1 MNMIVG
7 IFSSTEEKV
16 ISKFREKGLEVIT
29 IIRSDDNCEEIKRLN
44 PDVLICRNRDN
55 IEQFVHDCSNLKFVF
70 IVEVG
75 LEKLPF
81 QELIKHSV
89 RVANTSGISANIMS
103 NYTLACILH
112 HAANLEEDIANK
124 QNHYWKKYQCTDS
137 LSDKTLLV
145 VGAGRTGTEIA
156 RKAKAFGMRTFGIV
170 NHKRAVDYIDE
181 VGTVEDLNQYLEISD
196 YVVCTIP
203 LTPQT
208 RYLFNKD
215 RFRSMKRDAV
225 FINISR
231 GAIVNEEDL
240 SYAVD
245 KGLFAKAYLDV
256 FETEPLPANHA
267 FWVHPNIIVT
277 PHQSG
282 RLENH
287 LEKAIDLFFPNY
299 AAFQNG
305 AMMPN
310 EVNLKQGY

>member
-1 MNMIVG
+1 MIAG

-16 ISKFREKGLEVIT
+16 TSKFREKGLEVKT
-29 IIRSDDNCEEIKRLN
+29 IIRSDDNCEELKKLN

-55 IEQFVHDCSNLKFVF
+55 VKQFVHDCPNLKLIF

-81 QELIKHSV
+81 DELVRHKI
-89 RVANTSGISANIMS
+89 RVANTSGISAEIMS

-112 HAANLEEDIANK
+112 HTTHLEEDIANK
-124 QNHYWKKYQCTDS
+124 QERYWKKYQCTDS
-137 LSDKTLLV
+137 LSGKSLLV

-156 RKAKAFGMRTFGIV
+156 RKAKVFGMKTFGIV
-170 NHKRAVDYIDE
+170 NHKRAIDYIDE
-181 VGTVEDLNQYLEISD
+181 VGTVEDLNQYLGCSD
-196 YVVCTIP
+196 FVVCTVP
-203 LTPQT
+203 LTPMT
-208 RYLFNKD
+208 RHLFNRE
-215 RFRSMKRDAV
+215 RFRYMKQDAV

-231 GAIVNEEDL
+231 GAIVDEADL
-240 SYAVD
+240 SDAVE

-267 FWVHPNIIVT
+267 FWANPNIIVT

-282 RLENH
+282 RLNNH
-287 LEKAIDLFFPNY
+287 LEKAVELFFPNY

-305 AMMPN
+305 EMMPN
-310 EVNLKQGY
+310 EVNLEQGY